1 MSRSGCDPAFS
12 GRVTQQNENFKLH
25 PLSLVKRE
33 GDRERGRN
41 LKRLYMKSIGIIANI
56 KKPQTKE
63 VVESIIQWA
72 KQNKVDFFLDQ
83 ELSALLDY
91 KERLS
96 AREKLWQLCEMII
109 SLGGDGTMLAT
120 ARAVGEHQIPI
131 LGINL
136 GGLGFLTEITSNDL
150 DKTLE
155 KLKQKDFFIEKRMVL
170 ETEVE
175 GLKKFDQYALNDVV
189 IDKGVVARLFQMHL
203 YANDEFVC
211 SYSADGLIIS
221 TPTGSTAYCLAA
233 GGPIINPETNLIIV
247 SPMCPHTFA
256 SRPIV
261 FSKNE
266 NLKVVVELAHRE
278 AVLTID
284 GQVAFALKSGSSVL
298 VRKAKHA
305 VNLVKFKNRSFY
317 DILRRKLHW
326 GARPKMGE

>member
-1 MSRSGCDPAFS
+1 
-12 GRVTQQNENFKLH
+12 
-25 PLSLVKRE
+25 
-33 GDRERGRN
+33 
-41 LKRLYMKSIGIIANI
+41 MKSIGIIANV
-56 KKPQTKE
+56 KKPQTKQ
-63 VVESIIQWA
+63 VVEDIVHWA
-72 KQNKVDFFLDQ
+72 KENKVNFFLDQ
-83 ELSALLDY
+83 ELSPLVDY
-91 KERLS
+91 TERLS
-96 AREKLWQLCEMII
+96 SREKFWQLCDMII
-109 SLGGDGTMLAT
+109 SLGGDGTMLAS
-120 ARAVGEHQIPI
+120 ARAVGEHRTPI

-155 KLKQKDFFIEKRMVL
+155 RLKQKDFFIEKRMVL

-189 IDKGVVARLFQMHL
+189 IDKGEVARLFQMHL
-203 YANDEFVC
+203 YADDEFIC

-233 GGPIINPETNLIIV
+233 GGPIINPKTNVIIV
-247 SPMCPHTFA
+247 TPMCPHTFA

-261 FSKNE
+261 FSENE
-266 NLKVVVELAHRE
+266 NLKVVVELAQRE

-298 VRKAKHA
+298 VRKAKHS
-305 VNLVKFKNRSFY
+305 VNLVKFRNRSFY

>member
-1 MSRSGCDPAFS
+1 
-12 GRVTQQNENFKLH
+12 
-25 PLSLVKRE
+25 
-33 GDRERGRN
+33 
-41 LKRLYMKSIGIIANI
+41 MKSIGIIANI
-56 KKPQTKE
+56 KKPQIKE
-63 VVESIIQWA
+63 VVESIIGWA

-83 ELSALLDY
+83 ELSAVVGY

-96 AREKLWQLCEMII
+96 EREKLRQLCDMIV
-109 SLGGDGTMLAT
+109 SLGGDGTMLAS
-120 ARAVGEHQIPI
+120 ARAVGKHPTPI

-150 DKTLE
+150 DRTLE
-155 KLKQKDFFIEKRMVL
+155 RLKQKDFFIEKRMVL

-175 GLKKFDQYALNDVV
+175 GLKKLDQYALNDVV
-189 IDKGVVARLFQMHL
+189 IDKGEVARLFQMHL
-203 YANDEFVC
+203 YADGEFIC

-233 GGPIINPETNLIIV
+233 GGPIVNPKTNVIIV

-256 SRPIV
+256 SRPLI
-261 FSKNE
+261 FSENE
-266 NLKVVVELAHRE
+266 NLKVVVELARRE

-298 VRKAKHA
+298 VRKAAHS
-305 VNLVKFKNRSFY
+305 VNLIKFRNRSFY
-317 DILRRKLHW
+317 EILRTKLHW

>member
-1 MSRSGCDPAFS
+1 
-12 GRVTQQNENFKLH
+12 
-25 PLSLVKRE
+25 
-33 GDRERGRN
+33 
-41 LKRLYMKSIGIIANI
+41 MKSIGIIANI
-56 KKPQTKE
+56 KKPQTKQ
-63 VVESIIQWA
+63 VVEDIVHWA
-72 KQNKVDFFLDQ
+72 EENKVNFFLDQ
-83 ELSALLDY
+83 ELSPLVDY
-91 KERLS
+91 RDKLS
-96 AREKLWQLCEMII
+96 PRENFSQLCDMII
-109 SLGGDGTMLAT
+109 SLGGDGTMLAS
-120 ARAVGEHQIPI
+120 ARAVGQHQIPI

-155 KLKQKDFFIEKRMVL
+155 RLKQKDFFIEKRMVL

-189 IDKGVVARLFQMHL
+189 IDKGEVARLFQMHL
-203 YANDEFVC
+203 YANDEFIC

-233 GGPIINPETNLIIV
+233 GGPIINPKTNVIIV
-247 SPMCPHTFA
+247 SPMCPHTFV
-256 SRPIV
+256 SRPMI
-261 FSKNE
+261 FSENE
-266 NLKVVVELAHRE
+266 ELKVVVELAQRE

-298 VRKAKHA
+298 VRKAKHS
-305 VNLVKFKNRSFY
+305 VNLVKFKERSFY